1 MSDANTSTN
10 TGATTAADEW
20 GAVADAW
27 ETRIGWIEDHNRV
40 PTDAM
45 IDALAIRA
53 GDQLVEF
60 AAGPGALTGEWVR
73 RVGPHGTVLLTD
85 VSPAMVAAAAK
96 QAARYTNVSAAVADL
111 ADLDL
116 PHGAFDAAACRHGL
130 MFAPE
135 PQVALANVAATLAPG
150 GRLAALVW
158 GPLDRN
164 PWLTCVGMSAMM
176 HGVATG
182 GPPVAPGQIFSLGD
196 AERLAGLARDAGF
209 VDVSVTEQPVVMPSD
224 SAAEHVDRVLSFA
237 GPLAAAFAQA
247 TPEQQAA
254 VRATAAELAAP
265 YADGDGRVAIPGLSL
280 LLSARTA

>member
-1 MSDANTSTN
+1 MSDANTETN
-10 TGATTAADEW
+10 TSIAADEW

-27 ETRIGWIEDHNRV
+27 ETRIAWVEDHNRA
-40 PTDAM
+40 PTAAM

-60 AAGPGALTGEWVR
+60 AAGPGALTDEWVR
-73 RVGPHGTVLLTD
+73 RVGPDGTVLLTD

-111 ADLDL
+111 VDLDL

-130 MFAPE
+130 MFAPD
-135 PQVALANVAATLAPG
+135 PAVALANVAATLTPG

-164 PWLTCVGMSAMM
+164 PWLTCVGVSAMM
-176 HGVATG
+176 HGVVTG

-196 AERLAGLARDAGF
+196 AERLAGLARDTGF
-209 VDVSVTEQPVVMPSD
+209 VDVSVTEHPVVMPSD
-224 SAAEHVDRVLSFA
+224 SPAEHVDRVLSFA
-237 GPLAAAFAQA
+237 GPLAAAFAKA
-247 TPEQQAA
+247 APEQQAA

-265 YADGDGRVAIPGLSL
+265 YAYGDGRVAVPGLSL
-280 LLSARTA
+280 LLSARAA